1 MESLREKAQD
11 RKPYE
16 SPAVVYETLLEV
28 RAVTSVSTN
37 PGPPNDLFGLSGDK

>member
-16 SPAVVYETLLEV
+16 SPTVVYEALLEV
-28 RAVTSVSTN
+28 RAVTSASYGN
-37 PGPPNDLFGLSGDK
+37 RPCKQPIWLA